1 MNLPTKQKEIDR
13 HREQAGGSN
22 LDLFFQSKI
31 EHPIL
36 NKVVKVNTL
45 GL

>member
-1 MNLPTKQKEIDR
+1 MNLPTKQKEIHR
-13 HREQAGGSN
+13 HREQADGSN